1 MPCSLLI
8 SNPKLTRIHLQAP
21 FPRTLF
27 LKIAPYA
34 NKNNTTGNT
43 NSTTGNN
50 NSTVCLDGKTNGP
63 VVGHKIVQGDTL
75 TKLAARFQSGVCNI
89 AKASNITNVD
99 LLNIGQMVR
108 VPTKLCRNIV
118 DDKTCLPTPG
128 TRICLPGGPAT
139 RVIQP
144 GDSFIG
150 ISQKLNL
157 TEAAVIGANKGVDRF
172 NLQVNQTINLPVCG
186 K

>member
-1 MPCSLLI
+1 MLASVPITFIMLLTSLAAAL
-8 SNPKLTRIHLQAP
+8 PAP
-21 FPRTLF
+21 APYPRNLYV
-27 LKIAPYA
+27 KIAPYV
-34 NKNNTTGNT
+34 NNYNATRNY
-43 NSTTGNN
+43 NN
-50 NSTVCLDGKTNGP
+50 TVCLDGKTNGP
-63 VVGHKIVQGDTL
+63 VVGHTIVQGDTL
-75 TKLAARFQSGVCNI
+75 TKLAASFQSGICNI
-89 AKASNITNVD
+89 VKASNITNID

-108 VPTKLCRNIV
+108 VPTKLCRHVV

-128 TRICLPGGPAT
+128 TRICLPDGPAT

-157 TEAAVIGANKGVDRF
+157 TEAAVVGANKDVDRF
-172 NLQVNQTINLPVCG
+172 KLRVNQTISLPVCG